1 MGLGCYFWG
10 VPFVVLTAALV
21 AALLVAIKVES
32 ARGEWLTKPV
42 ASLTFIVAGLAWGGF
57 FDGRSTPFGRV
68 LVVGLALAAVG
79 DVLLI
84 PKGRGAFVAG
94 LVAFLLGHV
103 AYGVAF
109 LVRGVDP
116 TATLLALV
124 GMAVVAVPVLRW
136 LWPSVKGA
144 MRGPV
149 AAYVV
154 VITGMVALAAGAAR
168 RGGAGWLLVGA
179 AMFYIS
185 DLFVARHQ
193 FVKRELANRLVGL
206 PLYYAAQLVLAS
218 QAHLL

>member
-1 MGLGCYFWG
+1 ML
-10 VPFVVLTAALV
+10 FVVVTASLV
-21 AALLVAIKVES
+21 AALLGAIKVGS
-32 ARGEWLTKPV
+32 ARGEWLAKPA
-42 ASLTFIVAGLAWGGF
+42 ASLSFIVAGLAWGGF
-57 FDGRSTPFGRV
+57 FEGRSTPFGRV
-68 LVVGLALAAVG
+68 LVVGLVLAAVG

-116 TATLLALV
+116 AATLLALLV
-124 GMAVVAVPVLRW
+124 MAALAVPVLRW
-136 LWPSVKGA
+136 LWPSVKGP

-149 AAYVV
+149 AAYVI

-168 RGGAGWLLVGA
+168 RGGASWLLVGA
-179 AMFYIS
+179 GMFYIS

-193 FVKRELANRLVGL
+193 FVKRELANRFVGL

>member
-1 MGLGCYFWG
+1 MPPSWLL
-10 VPFVVLTAALV
+10 VLVLTALV
-21 AALLVAIKVES
+21 AALLAAIRAES
-32 ARGEWLTKPV
+32 AWGEWLTKPA
-42 ASLTFIVAGLAWGGF
+42 ASLTFIVAGLGWGGLLE
-57 FDGRSTPFGRV
+57 GRSTPFGRV
-68 LVVGLALAAVG
+68 LVVGLVLAAIG

-84 PKGRGAFVAG
+84 PKGRRAFLAG

-116 TATLLALV
+116 LATLVALV
-124 GMAVVAVPVLRW
+124 VVGAVAVPVLRW
-136 LWPSVKGA
+136 LWPSVKGP

-154 VITGMVALAAGAAR
+154 VITGMVALAAGTAR

-179 AMFYIS
+179 VMFYIS
-185 DLFVARHQ
+185 DLFVARQQ
-193 FVKRELANRLVGL
+193 FVKRELRNRALGL